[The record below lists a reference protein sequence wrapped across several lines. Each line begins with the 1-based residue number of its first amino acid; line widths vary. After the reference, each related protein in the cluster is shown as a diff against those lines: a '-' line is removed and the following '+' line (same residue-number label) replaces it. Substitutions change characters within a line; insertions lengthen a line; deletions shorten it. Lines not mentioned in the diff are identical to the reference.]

1 MKTTKL
7 ISNDSIIIIK
17 MSQRLGMA
25 DGRCLTVYTSER
37 LLNDYIMKQ
46 NNIGYQDNYSYRR
59 LLQSQGPQVMQMIQ
73 SQQRTGPPQQQSNHV
88 NMCQSCDTP
97 LLKVPGI
104 Y

>member
-1 MKTTKL
+1 
-7 ISNDSIIIIK
+7 

-46 NNIGYQDNYSYRR
+46 HGIGYQDNYSYRK
-59 LLQSQGPQVMQMIQ
+59 LLQSQGPKLMHTIQ
-73 SQQRTGPPQQQSNHV
+73 NQQQTGPPNQKSNHI
-88 NMCQSCDTP
+88 NSCQTCDVP
-97 LLKVPGI
+97 LLKVPDT